1 MLEIDDSR
9 APIPPAHDLV
19 TDDGA
24 LLDAYSQAV
33 VAAASRITP
42 SVVNIEVTQARAER
56 RGRGEERGTGSG
68 FFFTPDGFLLTNSH
82 VVSGAAA
89 IEVTTSDGVRYEATL
104 CGDDPHTDL
113 AVLRISAP
121 KQVAATL
128 GDAKRIQPGQLV
140 VAVGN
145 PYGFQCTVT
154 AGVVSALGR
163 TMRAKSGRLI
173 DNVIQTDAA
182 LNPGN
187 SGGPLVNSRGEVV
200 GVNTAVIR
208 SAQGICFAIAINT
221 AIFVAARLIRDGQI
235 SRGYVG
241 VAGQSVP
248 LHRRVVRFYD
258 LPAEKAGVREGD
270 VIVAYGARPVAGV
283 DDLHR
288 ILTDEQIEVAAEITL
303 IRLAERLTLR
313 ITPVQA

>member
-1 MLEIDDSR
+1 MLEIDDSQ

-42 SVVNIEVTQARAER
+42 SVVNIEVTQARAAR

-154 AGVVSALGR
+154 AGGGR
-163 TMRAKSGRLI
+163 AAGRATGGPSGRRLFH
-173 DNVIQTDAA
+173 DLPTPDA
-182 LNPGN
+182 PHPRHH
-187 SGGPLVNSRGEVV
+187 GGPPRHPP
-200 GVNTAVIR
+200 R
-208 SAQGICFAIAINT
+208 
-221 AIFVAARLIRDGQI
+221 ARR
-235 SRGYVG
+235 
-241 VAGQSVP
+241 
-248 LHRRVVRFYD
+248 
-258 LPAEKAGVREGD
+258 
-270 VIVAYGARPVAGV
+270 
-283 DDLHR
+283 
-288 ILTDEQIEVAAEITL
+288 
-303 IRLAERLTLR
+303 
-313 ITPVQA
+313 